1 MATFNIDTTTNQVI
15 EKFGEN
21 ARAKTC
27 KSAHLRPWCE
37 DTWVLNYESCSVVVT
52 GPSFNG
58 LGAEAVYALASASP
72 KRLILAGRS
81 ESKIQP
87 VIKKVSEIDSTIA
100 VTYVHLE
107 LADLSSVRKAA
118 GEIKQAA
125 PDGIDG
131 LLNNAGVMATKTYTK
146 TVDGNELQFQVNHLG
161 HFLLTKLLL
170 PEVTKVRGVVV
181 NVTSRGFMLSDPEWD
196 NVDFDVSPQFS
207 SFTKPTWRRNGVTDN
222 STQDGKT
229 YHGWV
234 GYGRSK
240 LANVHFS
247 LALAKRAEKLGVASY
262 SVHPGCKQEL
272 IPEDF
277 DDADRSEKWFWRRS

>member
-21 ARAKTC
+21 ARAKTF
-27 KSAHLRPWCE
+27 
-37 DTWVLNYESCSVVVT
+37 VVT

-196 NVDFDVSPQFS
+196 NVDFD
-207 SFTKPTWRRNGVTDN
+207 
-222 STQDGKT
+222 DGKT

-262 SVHPGCKQEL
+262 SVHPGLVLETQLAPNSAVDQEWFAEGFKL
-272 IPEDF
+272 ATERSNGNLAEQIPVSLQQGAATAVWALLDTSLRGEIPP
-277 DDADRSEKWFWRRS
+277 

>member
-1 MATFNIDTTTNQVI
+1 M
-15 EKFGEN
+15 
-21 ARAKTC
+21 
-27 KSAHLRPWCE
+27 
-37 DTWVLNYESCSVVVT
+37 
-52 GPSFNG
+52 
-58 LGAEAVYALASASP
+58 
-72 KRLILAGRS
+72 
-81 ESKIQP
+81 
-87 VIKKVSEIDSTIA
+87 IKKVSEIDSTIV

-131 LLNNAGVMATKTYTK
+131 LLNNAGVMATKDYTK

-161 HFLLTKLLL
+161 HFLLTKILL
-170 PEVTKVRGVVV
+170 PEVAKVRGVVV

-196 NVDFDVSPQFS
+196 NVDFDVSPRSS
-207 SFTKPTWRRNGVTDN
+207 SFTELTSRWNGVTDN

-247 LALAKRAEKLGVASY
+247 LALGKRAEKLGVASY
-262 SVHPGCKQEL
+262 SVHPGCKQDFL
-272 IPEDF
+272 CEDC
-277 DDADRSEKWFWRRS
+277 DHADRYEKWYWRPS